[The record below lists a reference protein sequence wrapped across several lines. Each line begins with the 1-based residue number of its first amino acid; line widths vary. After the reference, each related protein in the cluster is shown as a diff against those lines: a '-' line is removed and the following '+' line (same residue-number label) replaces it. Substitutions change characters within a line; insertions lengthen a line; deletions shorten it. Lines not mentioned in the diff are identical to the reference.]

1 MIKNKTIFIAHNW
14 SDTSVSQQ
22 SKALALELSHS
33 NKVIFMSA
41 KKNGFNGK
49 QISANLIIYDW
60 PGSRPTGVRDFIFAV
75 KLFKKFKPD
84 IAITNFA
91 ANNIMLLV
99 SWLAGTNVRMCYH
112 HTLVEQILTDINK
125 VALSTKQRFFIARK
139 ALIYKLATHM
149 LPCSSAAKEDLI
161 KYYKVS
167 HAKAFVFPNALQ
179 DRNLKNIGA
188 DSKTI
193 GFIGRLDYSK
203 GVDIL
208 IAAFQQIVSHYPDV
222 KLVIVGTG
230 KQRKALEMQALQ
242 YSGNSI
248 FTGGV
253 SYDNVFKYLQTFTCL
268 VVPSRTDNLPT
279 VILEAFSCGTP
290 VIASNAGGIP
300 DIIEDGEN
308 GLLFNDEN
316 PIELANKMTLLLTNK
331 EEGSRL
337 AENAR
342 QTFLEKFCIDTLP
355 LRFEQLLTTT
365 HYL

>member
-1 MIKNKTIFIAHNW
+1 MIQNKTIFIAHNW
-14 SDTSVSQQ
+14 SDASVSQQ

-33 NKVIFMSA
+33 NKVIYLSA
-41 KKNGFNGK
+41 KKMGFNGK
-49 QISANLIIYDW
+49 QISTNLTIYDW
-60 PGSRPTGVRDFIFAV
+60 PGKRPTGIRDLLFAI

-99 SWLAGTNVRMCYH
+99 SWMAGTKVRMCYH
-112 HTLVEQILTDINK
+112 HTLVEQILTDINR

-139 ALIYKLATHM
+139 GLIYKLATHL

-167 HAKAFVFPNALQ
+167 HVKAFVFPNALQ

-188 DSKTI
+188 DRKTF

-208 IAAFQQIVSHYPDV
+208 ITAFQQIISHYPDV
-222 KLVIVGTG
+222 KLVIVGAG
-230 KQRKALEMQALQ
+230 KQRQALEMQALK
-242 YSGNSI
+242 YSSNII
-248 FTGGV
+248 FAGGV
-253 SYDNVFKYLQTFTCL
+253 SYENVFKYLQTFTCL

-290 VIASNAGGIP
+290 VVASNTGGIP
-300 DIIEDGEN
+300 DMVKDGEN
-308 GLLFNDEN
+308 GLLFNNEN
-316 PIELANKMTLLLTNK
+316 PLELANKLNLLLTNK
-331 EEGSRL
+331 EERSRL

-342 QTFLEKFCIDTLP
+342 QTFLEKFCISSLP